1 MNLHRQSIQ
10 SACASREIPLLAP
23 CAVLE
28 GCASS
33 WPYNINLMPAPAVFA
48 DAVVNPLPRGP
59 DAVRCAQLNADP
71 AQRST
76 TMPTVA
82 GPERSLFLADPN
94 TEYHDGAGGWLLL
107 N

>member
-33 WPYNINLMPAPAVFA
+33 WPYNINLMPAPEVFA
-48 DAVVNPLPRGP
+48 DAVVNPLPGGRT
-59 DAVRCAQLNADP
+59 
-71 AQRST
+71 RS
-76 TMPTVA
+76 VA
-82 GPERSLFLADPN
+82 RSLTRIPHSARRPCRPSPDPN
-94 TEYHDGAGGWLLL
+94 VLSFLLTRTPNL
-107 N
+107 TMELAVGCC